1 MKKLLLSLLLAGAS
15 LVTFAQLPTF
25 GIKGGVNFATLH
37 ASVEG
42 FNLSANSNTLTSFN
56 AGVFVDFKFGN
67 VSLQPA
73 LNLSGKGG
81 KFNGASFS
89 DNSDENV
96 DVEVE
101 QGTGKINL
109 LYLQLPVNIVYH
121 VPVVIGD
128 IYFGAGPYVARGLSG
143 KVKITDPETGQSES
157 EDIKFGG
164 NDDNSFKA
172 MEYGANAIAGIKL
185 KTGLLFNINY
195 DLGLSNITPTSEG
208 GKLKTR
214 VFGVSIGYAF

>member
-37 ASVEG
+37 ASVSG

-81 KFNGASFS
+81 KFSGASFS

-121 VPVVIGD
+121 VPVVVGD

-157 EDIKFGG
+157 QDVKFGG

-185 KTGLLFNINY
+185 KTGLLLNINY
-195 DLGLSNITPTSEG
+195 DLGLSNLSPTADS

-214 VFGVSIGYAF
+214 VFGVSVGYAF

>member
-121 VPVVIGD
+121 VPVVLGD
-128 IYFGAGPYVARGLSG
+128 IYFGAGPYVAKGLSG